1 MRHVEHAMGTVFS
14 FDLRPPLGDA
24 RRAVAEAVTWL
35 HRVDAIFSPYRE
47 DSPMSR
53 LGRGE
58 IGLDDCP
65 PEVTEVLDLCAAAA
79 EASGGY
85 SSTRPAGLLD
95 PSALVKG
102 WAVEQASRMLVRH
115 GAVNHCLN
123 GGGDI
128 QCAGRPA
135 PDRPWRI
142 AVAHPQRPGITA
154 TVVSGQDLAVAT
166 SGTVER
172 GPHIIDPHTGRP
184 ARELASITITITIT
198 GTGTGLTMVDAYAT
212 AAFAMGG
219 RPGTGSNVFPVWR
232 RSPSPPPVPPGT
244 PPASRTP
251 RHPSSRRPMVPYCN
265 APADHDVA
273 SGEWTHGGRDRRTAA
288 TTPGGRAGSGPA
300 AGRTS
305 RRPGRDAST
314 ASAVPAHQ
322 RARHGRD
329 CGARERAAVTA
340 SCAADRPHRRC
351 VRCRP
356 GTGRAPWS

>member
-35 HRVDAIFSPYRE
+35 HRVDAIFSPYRQ
-47 DSPMSR
+47 DSPISR

-65 PEVTEVLDLCAAAA
+65 PEVTDVLDLCAAVA
-79 EASGGY
+79 EVSDGY
-85 SSTRPAGLLD
+85 FSTRPAGLLD

-102 WAVEQASRMLVRH
+102 WAVEQASRMLDRH

-135 PDRPWRI
+135 RGRPWRI
-142 AVAHPQRPGITA
+142 AVAHPLRPGITA

-166 SGTVER
+166 SGTAER

-184 ARELASITITITIT
+184 ALELASITV
-198 GTGTGLTMVDAYAT
+198 TGTGLTMVDAYAT

-219 RPGTGSNVFPVWR
+219 AARAWVERLPGAEAFAITTTGATWHTSGFPDAASPVIQEADGAILQRPR
-232 RSPSPPPVPPGT
+232 
-244 PPASRTP
+244 
-251 RHPSSRRPMVPYCN
+251 
-265 APADHDVA
+265 
-273 SGEWTHGGRDRRTAA
+273 
-288 TTPGGRAGSGPA
+288 
-300 AGRTS
+300 
-305 RRPGRDAST
+305 
-314 ASAVPAHQ
+314 
-322 RARHGRD
+322 
-329 CGARERAAVTA
+329 
-340 SCAADRPHRRC
+340 
-351 VRCRP
+351 
-356 GTGRAPWS
+356 